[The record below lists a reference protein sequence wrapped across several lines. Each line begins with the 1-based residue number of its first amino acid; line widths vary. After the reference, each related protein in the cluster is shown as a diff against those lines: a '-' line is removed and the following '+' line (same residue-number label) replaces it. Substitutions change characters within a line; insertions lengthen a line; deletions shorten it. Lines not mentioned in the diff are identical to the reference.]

1 MSVVTN
7 LIVTAPL
14 CAQTQVRDALEAFT
28 VPRSYPPF
36 TQVDSHAGGDRSM
49 ECCVWMAALNWMNL
63 QEFMEH
69 LAFRTWTYRELVSD
83 IQLMVR
89 GQRDD
94 RFTVY
99 LLQDGTWTPEIP

>member
-1 MSVVTN
+1 
-7 LIVTAPL
+7 
-14 CAQTQVRDALEAFT
+14 
-28 VPRSYPPF
+28 
-36 TQVDSHAGGDRSM
+36 M